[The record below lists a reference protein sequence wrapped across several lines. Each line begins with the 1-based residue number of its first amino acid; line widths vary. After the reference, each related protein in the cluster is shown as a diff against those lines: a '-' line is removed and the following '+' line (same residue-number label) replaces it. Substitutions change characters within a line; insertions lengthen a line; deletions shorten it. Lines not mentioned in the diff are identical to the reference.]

1 VTTTAT
7 PYGQDNFGF
16 STEQIHAGEAIDGNF
31 GARITPIYLTAG
43 FLFDSFDH
51 AQARFA
57 GEDGGL
63 VYSRYANPTNSAVE
77 AKLTA
82 LERGADSLLV
92 SSGQAAITVALLGIL
107 QAGDHFLAT
116 PSLYEGSK
124 TLFRENFARL
134 GIEVEFVPDPHN
146 IDDWKRRVRP
156 NTRAV
161 YGETIPNPKNDLIDI
176 ALIAS
181 FAADAG
187 LPFVIDST
195 ASTPYLIRPI
205 EHGATIVVHSASK
218 FLSGH
223 GASLAGVVVDSG
235 NFDWARYP
243 DKFPQFSTPIGGL
256 GSPTLVEKFGAT
268 AYLEYTRT
276 IIAGRMGPVLSP
288 LNAFL
293 LLQGLETLSLRVERH
308 SRNSLAIARW
318 LEEQPEVESVDYPGL
333 ESNPSHALA
342 VKYYPRGT
350 GSVFGFTLRGGVAH
364 ARTLIDALEIF
375 SRMSHMGD
383 VRSLVLHPGTT
394 SHAHL
399 TPEERARL
407 GIGPG
412 LVRLSVGLEDEPDLI
427 ADLEQAFEAVRAV
440 HGVAGTVPVS
450 HPALG
455 ADADPDLGVADP
467 DLGVA
472 DHERDTDAHLVT
484 AAI

>member
-1 VTTTAT
+1 MTTTQQ
-7 PYGQDNFGF
+7 PYGEDNFGF
-16 STEQIHAGEAIDGNF
+16 STEQVHAGEIIDGDF

-43 FLFDSFDH
+43 FVFDSFDH

-63 VYSRYANPTNSAVE
+63 VYTRYANPTNTAVE

-107 QAGDHFLAT
+107 QSGDHFLST

-134 GIEVEFVPDPHN
+134 GIEVEFVDDPH
-146 IDDWKRRVRP
+146 DLAEWRRRVRP
-156 NTRAV
+156 NTRAI

-176 ALIAS
+176 ELIGR
-181 FAADAG
+181 FAREEG

-205 EHGATIVVHSASK
+205 EHGAHIVVHSASK

-223 GASLAGVVVDSG
+223 GASLAGVVVDG
-235 NFDWARYP
+235 GTFDWSLYP
-243 DKFPQFSTPIGGL
+243 AKFPQFSTPIGGP
-256 GSPTLVEKFGAT
+256 GSPTLVEKFGRT

-276 IIAGRMGPVLSP
+276 NIAGRFGPVLSP

-293 LLQGLETLSLRVERH
+293 LQQGLETLSLRVERH
-308 SRNSLAIARW
+308 CRNALAVASW
-318 LEEQPEVESVDYPGL
+318 LEAQPEVSSVDYPGL
-333 ESNPSHALA
+333 SSNPSHALA
-342 VKYYPRGT
+342 VRYYPRGT
-350 GSVFGFTLRGGVAH
+350 GSVFGFTLRGGVDA
-364 ARTLIDALEIF
+364 ARILIDSVELF

-383 VRSLVLHPGTT
+383 VRSLILHPAST

-399 TPEERARL
+399 TAEQRDAL

-412 LVRLSVGLEDEPDLI
+412 LVRLSIGIEDEVDLL
-427 ADLEQAFEAVRAV
+427 ADLEAAFAALRLSQQAFAVGAWSPCAV
-440 HGVAGTVPVS
+440 GV
-450 HPALG
+450 LG
-455 ADADPDLGVADP
+455 ELRV
-467 DLGVA
+467 
-472 DHERDTDAHLVT
+472 
-484 AAI
+484 